1 MEILSF
7 SEARMLGLVRYF
19 TGKPCK
25 NGHVAERLV
34 SNRSCLQCV
43 EEKARWLFENKKDVV
58 RARKAKAQKN
68 YRKNHPEKAKA
79 ARQAWAEKNRSKDQD
94 YKKKW
99 RTENK
104 GTVNFLTRKRQL
116 SKIQRTP
123 HWLTEEDHWMIEQ
136 AYELAALRTKLT
148 GISWHV
154 DHKLPLQGKTVSGL
168 HVPLNLQVIPGKENL
183 MKHNRYEVAL

>member
-1 MEILSF
+1 M
-7 SEARMLGLVRYF
+7 RYF

-25 NGHVAERLV
+25 NEHVAERLV

-123 HWLTEEDHWMIEQ
+123 HWLTEDDHWIIEQ

-168 HVPLNLQVIPGKENL
+168 HVPLNLQVIPGRDNSVKGN
-183 MKHNRYEVAL
+183 KVTHAY